1 MLLVVPVVLMV
12 LLRYAFDRTAVT
24 FDHIAPILI
33 AIFPFVLMFVVTSVA
48 MLRERTTGT
57 LERLLSTPIA
67 KLDLLVGYALAFGL
81 VAVVQVALVVA
92 VVLGPLGV
100 NVTGSVVVLS
110 VFGVL
115 DALLGMALGLCLSA
129 LAHTEFQAVQ
139 LLPGVVFP
147 QLLVCGLF
155 APRDQMA
162 GVVAGPRRRVSA
174 HLCSRWSHPCCSL
187 GCVERCARP
196 GPRHRGPL
204 HPVGPGAWR
213 GHAATSNRMS
223 RQRGRRAAGND
234 TRAEILVAA
243 RELFGEN
250 GYAATTMRA
259 IAQRAGVDAALIHH
273 HFGSKEALFR
283 AVMQISFDPAAIA
296 AIISG
301 GESTS
306 LGERLCLYF
315 LELWED
321 AAT

>member
-1 MLLVVPVVLMV
+1 MSPERTIATARRVLAQLRGDPRTIAMLLVVPVVLMV
-12 LLRYAFDRTAVT
+12 LLRYAFDRTAVI

-162 GVVAGPRRRVSA
+162 GVLQGLADAFPLTYAVDGVTRAAASAVWSGALVLDLVIVA
-174 HLCSRWSHPCCSL
+174 LCIPLALAL
-187 GCVERCARP
+187 G
-196 GPRHRGPL
+196 
-204 HPVGPGAWR
+204 
-213 GHAATSNRMS
+213 AATL
-223 RQRGRRAAGND
+223 QRRTG
-234 TRAEILVAA
+234 
-243 RELFGEN
+243 
-250 GYAATTMRA
+250 
-259 IAQRAGVDAALIHH
+259 
-273 HFGSKEALFR
+273 
-283 AVMQISFDPAAIA
+283 
-296 AIISG
+296 
-301 GESTS
+301 
-306 LGERLCLYF
+306 
-315 LELWED
+315 
-321 AAT
+321 